1 MNELIKYKN
10 NVGMQQKKKSDTA
23 GKMYVEN
30 RVEKQKYDRQIISF
44 LSLHQMITYKITKQ
58 NDIQRR
64 HEISKTFVSMR
75 LAKQR
80 YQRA

>member
-10 NVGMQQKKKSDTA
+10 NVGMQQKKSDTA

-44 LSLHQMITYKITKQ
+44 LSLYQMITYKITKQ

-80 YQRA
+80 CQRA